1 MKKIS
6 VSGAVLKNIAY
17 LTMLIDHFFVV
28 VFWELIVRQEAAGNA
43 TSVMRQ
49 IYQDGRAVGR
59 ISFVLFAFLAAESFR
74 HTRSRRNYLLR
85 LGLFAFVSEIPFD
98 LAFSGKIIDLE
109 SQNIYLTLF
118 LGVLLLVMWERAGR
132 IGGTAPRG
140 TTPLGGTAPRGRTP
154 LGDTALRGTTP
165 LGDTAL
171 RGRTP
176 LGAAV
181 LRCSARLGA
190 VMLCCGAAWLLRSD
204 YQFMGVL
211 LILTL
216 YLTRHREITARVL
229 AAGCVLLLGTWGVNC
244 LNYGG
249 SYTAAFLLQFST
261 GELYGLFA
269 FLPIALYDGSKGR
282 QLPRAV
288 CYGFYPV
295 HLLVLY
301 GIARLI

>member
-43 TSVMRQ
+43 ASVMRQ

-98 LAFSGKIIDLE
+98 LAFSGKIIDWE

-132 IGGTAPRG
+132 IS
-140 TTPLGGTAPRGRTP
+140 
-154 LGDTALRGTTP
+154 
-165 LGDTAL
+165 
-171 RGRTP
+171 
-176 LGAAV
+176 V
-181 LRCSARLGA
+181 RLGA
-190 VMLCCGAAWLLRSD
+190 VVLCCGAAWLLRSD

-216 YLTRHREITARVL
+216 YLTRHRQITVRIL

-244 LNYGG
+244 LHYGG